1 MKRCLWLVLAFACA
15 HAAAQPAAA
24 TVAARFDLDRPE
36 IAAFV
41 DEVVRQDGLNRRQ
54 VRHLLKEAQPQPKII
69 EIMSRPL
76 EKVSPWWE
84 YREHFVTEERITD
97 GVQFWADH
105 RLALEQAAGKYQV
118 PPEYLVAIL
127 GIETKYGRTTGH
139 YRVLDALATL
149 AFDYPPRQ
157 RYFKG
162 ELEQFLLLVK
172 EAHLDPLTAT
182 GSYAGA
188 MGAPQ
193 FMPSAYRRYAV
204 DASTDKRLDL
214 WSDWDDILAS
224 VANYLR
230 EYGWT
235 PGGPVLGETR
245 LDPDPTFQI
254 EPHNLELNETVDR
267 LGERGVHLET
277 AMPPDTPVVL
287 LSAEQRDGPAYR
299 VGFHNFY
306 VITRYNNSARYAMA
320 VYDLAQAIRQ
330 RLPPPPASPSAPSAP
345 SEPGAPGAPNAPA
358 APGAPDVPVAPAAP
372 STPTTPSIPIAP
384 AASPT
389 PAPSPAPAALP
400 PPTQSP
406 PAASGTAP

>member
-1 MKRCLWLVLAFACA
+1 MLAFACA
-15 HAAAQPAAA
+15 QAGAQPAPAP
-24 TVAARFDLDRPE
+24 VAAPAPWPTAAPAPAPVPLPVATRFDLKRPE
-36 IAAFV
+36 IVAFV
-41 DEVVRQDGLNRRQ
+41 NEVVRQDGLSRRQ

-69 EIMSRPL
+69 EIMNRPL

-84 YREHFVTEERITD
+84 YREHFLTEERISD
-97 GVQFWADH
+97 GAQFWNEH
-105 RLALEQAAGKYQV
+105 KTALERVSSDYRV

-157 RYFKG
+157 HYFSS

-172 EAHLDPLTAT
+172 ETRLDPLTTT

-193 FMPSAYRRYAV
+193 FMPSVYRRYAV
-204 DASTDKRLDL
+204 DANTDKRRDL
-214 WSDWDDILAS
+214 WGDWDDILAS
-224 VANYLR
+224 IANYLK
-230 EYGWT
+230 EYGWA
-235 PGGPVLGETR
+235 PGAPVLSEVR

-254 EPHNLELNETVDR
+254 EPHNLQLNETIES
-267 LGERGVHLET
+267 LGARGVRVESADLP
-277 AMPPDTPVVL
+277 ADTPAVL

-306 VITRYNNSARYAMA
+306 VITRYNNSARYAMS

-330 RLPPPPASPSAPSAP
+330 RVQQSA
-345 SEPGAPGAPNAPA
+345 APA
-358 APGAPDVPVAPAAP
+358 EADA
-372 STPTTPSIPIAP
+372 TR
-384 AASPT
+384 
-389 PAPSPAPAALP
+389 
-400 PPTQSP
+400 
-406 PAASGTAP
+406 